1 MYAQLNEDALLGAEA
16 AVSLDIDDFGPEPG
30 EWEIDRHDLLEAA
43 EREAWSRH
51 ATRAAGFAT
60 AAAEDDYGSSALTEA
75 VRRVMDMSWD

>member
-1 MYAQLNEDALLGAEA
+1 MYAHLDEDMLLGVEA
-16 AVSLDIDDFGPEPG
+16 AVSLGGDELVCDAD
-30 EWEIDRHDLLEAA
+30 EWEIDHHDVLEAA

-60 AAAEDDYGSSALTEA
+60 ASAEDELGSNALTEA